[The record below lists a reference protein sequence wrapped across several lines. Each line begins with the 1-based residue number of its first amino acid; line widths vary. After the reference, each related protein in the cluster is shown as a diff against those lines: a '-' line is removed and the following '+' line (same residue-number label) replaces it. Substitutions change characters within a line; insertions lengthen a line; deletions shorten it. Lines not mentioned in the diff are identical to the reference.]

1 VCALLVWHII
11 AEESSIGGGEDCVDV
26 QPAAHTPESLPMAS
40 FRRQPQQ
47 RKRPLHEH
55 EGQNRHEDHGED
67 DNNLGLAPRSFF
79 LVTATGRRRRRPPD
93 R

>member
-1 VCALLVWHII
+1 MC
-11 AEESSIGGGEDCVDV
+11 SQ